1 MAMFRKGDRVQY
13 YGPDGRAYPEQ
24 GTVLSVKTVK
34 GEVLLTVQMDG
45 GKRRSDS
52 PEDLWEKAWNSSN
65 PVVANALGVARA
77 VNADFIDV
85 RRELERNLLE
95 MERIAKEYG
104 HLAARDRKVKS
115 EVDRLAAAKAMPDER
130 KRLDALRREIF
141 AASRF
146 RD

>member
-34 GEVLLTVQMDG
+34 GEV
-45 GKRRSDS
+45 
-52 PEDLWEKAWNSSN
+52 
-65 PVVANALGVARA
+65 
-77 VNADFIDV
+77 
-85 RRELERNLLE
+85 
-95 MERIAKEYG
+95 
-104 HLAARDRKVKS
+104 
-115 EVDRLAAAKAMPDER
+115 DRLAAAKAMPDER

-146 RD
+146 RN